1 MVANRQNQRVYAA
14 LDAVL
19 PRLDPIED
27 FDSPHPGPNS
37 VVVTQDRW
45 GLKQHVAL
53 GKWQIEYSEILDY
66 RLIQKFHK
74 RAET

>member
-27 FDSPHPGPNS
+27 KRDMMETTGW
-37 VVVTQDRW
+37 D
-45 GLKQHVAL
+45 GLD
-53 GKWQIEYSEILDY
+53 W
-66 RLIQKFHK
+66 
-74 RAET
+74 